1 MIDSRVGA
9 QAMVAG
15 LDCETV
21 VTTKPRERSRTK
33 TRRIPPYN
41 VILENDDYH
50 SMDFV
55 VDVLLKVLGCT
66 MRRALLLMLQAHT
79 AGRAVIWTGSKEG
92 AELKVEQVRTYHET
106 RAVDGIKLGPLDC
119 NIEPCPGT

>member
-1 MIDSRVGA
+1 MA
-9 QAMVAG
+9 AG
-15 LDCETV
+15 FDDETA
-21 VTTKPRERSRTK
+21 VTTKPIEKTRTE

-41 VILENDDYH
+41 VILENDDHH

-66 MRRALLLMLQAHT
+66 RQRAVSLMLQAHT
-79 AGRAVIWTGSKEG
+79 AGRAVIWTGSKEA

-106 RAVDGIKLGPLDC
+106 RGPDGIKLGPLNC
-119 NIEPCPGT
+119 NIQPAPGA